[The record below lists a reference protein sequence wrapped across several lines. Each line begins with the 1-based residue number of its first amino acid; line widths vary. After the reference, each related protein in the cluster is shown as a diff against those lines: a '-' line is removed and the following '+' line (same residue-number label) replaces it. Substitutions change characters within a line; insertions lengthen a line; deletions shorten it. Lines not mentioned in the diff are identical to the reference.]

1 MDPMELG
8 ALTPKIPY
16 NQKLVDFSLGT
27 LCDEFYFFNFSFWTS
42 ELYIPWAFWEH
53 QAHSIPTPYEHVV
66 KFCWKWVL
74 SSFFLYFLKSSYM

>member
-42 ELYIPWAFWEH
+42 ELYIP
-53 QAHSIPTPYEHVV
+53 
-66 KFCWKWVL
+66 
-74 SSFFLYFLKSSYM
+74 